1 MSQYQTLV
9 IKYQG
14 DTPPFET
21 LVETKSLKV
30 VEIANYNVF
39 EERDRLE
46 AKIEL
51 LEQEVKDYEY
61 ENG

>member
-9 IKYQG
+9 IKYEG
-14 DTPPFET
+14 DKPPFDT
-21 LVETKSLKV
+21 FAETKSLKI

-46 AKIEL
+46 VKVEL

>member
-9 IKYQG
+9 IKYEG
-14 DTPPFET
+14 GIPPFDT
-21 LVETKSLKV
+21 LAETKSLKI

-46 AKIEL
+46 VKIEL

>member
-9 IKYQG
+9 IKYEG
-14 DTPPFET
+14 DIPPFDT
-21 LVETKSLKV
+21 LAETKSLKI

-46 AKIEL
+46 VKIEL

>member
-1 MSQYQTLV
+1 V
-9 IKYQG
+9 IKYEG
-14 DTPPFET
+14 DKPPFDT
-21 LVETKSLKV
+21 FAETKSLKI

-46 AKIEL
+46 VKIEL

>member
-14 DTPPFET
+14 DTPPFDA